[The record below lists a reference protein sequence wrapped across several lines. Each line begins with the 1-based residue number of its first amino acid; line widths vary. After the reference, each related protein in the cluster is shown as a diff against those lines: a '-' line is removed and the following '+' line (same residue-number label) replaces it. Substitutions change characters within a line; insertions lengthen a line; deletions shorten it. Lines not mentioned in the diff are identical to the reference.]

1 MSIVLSWIHFA
12 LSFFILYIAPYL
24 LLIVCSS
31 IHLRHSHNT
40 NASRTWVHR
49 HLQACNFV
57 FDPGW
62 RRLHRQW
69 CIHQLFAGR
78 FQDDGAYH
86 KWRVH
91 LWRRR
96 AVRVCRRRRRRPT
109 FKDGKRKLV
118 TERMLN
124 QEVRVGSRVQRA
136 KTARG
141 QRARA
146 RGWSEISQHRR
157 FSSK

>member
-1 MSIVLSWIHFA
+1 MHQE
-12 LSFFILYIAPYL
+12 
-24 LLIVCSS
+24 
-31 IHLRHSHNT
+31 
-40 NASRTWVHR
+40 TWVHR

-96 AVRVCRRRRRRPT
+96 AVRVRRRRRRAQFARNIVISLQYRT
-109 FKDGKRKLV
+109 KRAGSLREAAVYGGPGNARSKKRRLDPRQDPAV
-118 TERMLN
+118 VESVSAARFDAAI
-124 QEVRVGSRVQRA
+124 EVRV
-136 KTARG
+136 KNN
-141 QRARA
+141 
-146 RGWSEISQHRR
+146 
-157 FSSK
+157 K

>member
-1 MSIVLSWIHFA
+1 M
-12 LSFFILYIAPYL
+12 
-24 LLIVCSS
+24 
-31 IHLRHSHNT
+31 RQE
-40 NASRTWVHR
+40 TWVHR
-49 HLQACNFV
+49 HLQAYNFV

-96 AVRVCRRRRRRPT
+96 AVRVRRRRRRRDDVT
-109 FKDGKRKLV
+109 DVATSNCSVALRGGGLSCGEYRLKALDGKPAVSLG
-118 TERMLN
+118 
-124 QEVRVGSRVQRA
+124 VRSN
-136 KTARG
+136 
-141 QRARA
+141 
-146 RGWSEISQHRR
+146 I
-157 FSSK
+157 

>member
-1 MSIVLSWIHFA
+1 MC
-12 LSFFILYIAPYL
+12 L
-24 LLIVCSS
+24 LVSYRTLGLARGSRRLITHRGSS
-31 IHLRHSHNT
+31 IHLTICIIQMRQE
-40 NASRTWVHR
+40 TWVHR

-62 RRLHRQW
+62 RRLSRQW

-96 AVRVCRRRRRRPT
+96 AVRVRRRRRRRPT

-124 QEVRVGSRVQRA
+124 QELRARSRVQRA

-157 FSSK
+157 FSSKYY